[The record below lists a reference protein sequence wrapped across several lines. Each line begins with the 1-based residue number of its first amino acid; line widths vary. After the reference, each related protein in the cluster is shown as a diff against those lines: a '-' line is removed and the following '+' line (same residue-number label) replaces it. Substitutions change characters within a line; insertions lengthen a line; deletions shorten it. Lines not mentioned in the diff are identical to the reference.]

1 MKHFDAIVIGGGIL
15 GCMTVRN
22 LRRWQIS
29 ALLVE
34 KEEDV
39 CLGITRANSAIVYP
53 GYDNKPGSLKAELTM
68 AREIAAKHVSA
79 EETAEAA
86 DRCVALEQECAQ
98 LRAELEKA
106 QNRCAALE
114 QTRDQL
120 SAELETAGKQLIQAS
135 GTNVKEL
142 ETYRRAERV
151 ERMAQERAAQVYRQT
166 TEILSDA
173 ASKVDAVAG
182 EIGNFAQQ
190 VTGQLAQLQS
200 AVVSSKTVLHDTA
213 ATIATLQP
221 EAVEE

>member
-1 MKHFDAIVIGGGIL
+1 MAAPQTFRTAFHGFN
-15 GCMTVRN
+15 R
-22 LRRWQIS
+22 
-29 ALLVE
+29 
-34 KEEDV
+34 EDV
-39 CLGITRANSAIVYP
+39 VQYIEYLN
-53 GYDNKPGSLKAELTM
+53 NKHSTEMNQQKSEMQSLKAELTM

-200 AVVSSKTVLHDTA
+200 AVVSSKMVLHDTA
-213 ATIATLQP
+213 ATIAALQP